1 MNEDAK
7 SAKFQQLVTT
17 ATELFLRHGIRR
29 VSIEEICHTAKF
41 SKMTFYKY
49 FKNKVDLAK
58 YAITQMVSEAID
70 KYRKLLDQDIPY
82 LEKVKQMVNMK
93 MEQTDGFSRDS
104 LGEFIQSTEPEIA
117 ELLHRVRQESFQLIL
132 RDFIE
137 AQKKGDIRQD
147 VKPEFILYFFNH
159 IVEMISDEELAKL
172 YDSPQALIMELT
184 NFFFYGILPREQSN
198 EK

>member
-1 MNEDAK
+1 MNEEAK
-7 SAKFQQLVTT
+7 STKFQQLVTT

-29 VSIEEICHTAKF
+29 VSVEEICHTANV

-70 KYRKLLDQDIPY
+70 KYRKLIDQDISY
-82 LEKVKQMVNMK
+82 LDKVKQMVNMK

-159 IVEMISDEELAKL
+159 MVEMISDEELVKL

-184 NFFFYGILPREQSN
+184 NFFFYGILPREQSD

>member
-29 VSIEEICHTAKF
+29 VSIEEICHTAKV

>member
-1 MNEDAK
+1 MNEEAK
-7 SAKFQQLVTT
+7 GSKFQQLVNT

-29 VSIEEICHTAKF
+29 VSVEEICHAANV

-58 YAITQMVSEAID
+58 YAIKQMVSEAID
-70 KYRKLLDQDIPY
+70 KYRKLIEQDIPY
-82 LEKVKQMVNMK
+82 IDKVKQMVKMK

-104 LGEFIQSTEPEIA
+104 LGEFINSTEPETA
-117 ELLHRVRQESFQLIL
+117 ELVHRLRQESFQLIL

-147 VKPEFILYFFNH
+147 VKPEFILYFLNH
-159 IVEMISDEELAKL
+159 MVEMISDKELVEL
-172 YDSPQALIMELT
+172 YDSPQALIIELT
-184 NFFFYGILPREQSN
+184 NFLFYGILPREQSD